1 MITNDVDLAARKIY
15 DSVAD
20 RLTCSYDEFADLI
33 QDWTIVPIYQQHHVI
48 GGIMVKG
55 NELHIG
61 SDRPSYG
68 AKTYLKV
75 IQDTLDQ
82 YGTAVTSIMKT
93 NLSGIKFC
101 ERLGFEITGV
111 TKDRY
116 VLTMRECKICSKRP
130 T

>member
-1 MITNDVDLAARKIY
+1 MITNDVDQAARKIY
-15 DSVAD
+15 ASVAD

-33 QDWTIVPIYQQHHVI
+33 HDWIIIPIYQQRSVI

-61 SDRPSYG
+61 SERPSYG
-68 AKTYLKV
+68 ARTYLKV

-93 NLSGIKFC
+93 NLPGIKFC
-101 ERLGFEITGV
+101 ERLGFQITGV
-111 TKDRY
+111 TRDRY
-116 VLTMRECKICSKRP
+116 VLTMRECKICSKRS